1 MRGALLVA
9 IVLLAGCTRGPGP
22 SPGPDAPGEAWH
34 AGTVR
39 VVGSAPM
46 SVQVVLQPETGS
58 QVALTGP
65 LAAELQA
72 VRGARVAVRGKESR
86 GVLEAT
92 DYVVQEVDGRP
103 VVMGTLEA
111 AADGGLQLRTAAGE
125 VIHLSGATDE
135 LRAGQKVWV
144 QGVEAVRVQSY
155 GVIRP

>member
-1 MRGALLVA
+1 MSRALLVA
-9 IVLLAGCTRGPGP
+9 IVLLAACKPGAVPPPGP
-22 SPGPDAPGEAWH
+22 EAPGEAWR

-58 QVALTGP
+58 QVTLTGP
-65 LAAELQA
+65 LVPELQA

-86 GVLEAT
+86 GALEAT

-103 VVMGTLEA
+103 VVMGTVERA
-111 AADGGLQLRTAAGE
+111 PDGGLQLRTAAGE
-125 VIHLSGATDE
+125 AVPLSGATDA
-135 LRAGQKVWV
+135 LRTGQKVWV